1 MTTELED
8 GYYLVKSK
16 PKGKLNYMK
25 DKFIVHISGAKKFP
39 EYAVSI
45 YGDELSY
52 DLNEDKIIKF
62 INVDK
67 I

>member
-39 EYAVSI
+39 EY
-45 YGDELSY
+45 GRDELSY
-52 DLNEDKIIKF
+52 DLNEVKIIKF

>member
-25 DKFIVHISGAKKFP
+25 DKFIVYISGAKKFP
-39 EYAVSI
+39 EYGSKYI
-45 YGDELSY
+45 WG
-52 DLNEDKIIKF
+52 
-62 INVDK
+62 
-67 I
+67 